1 METNMAT
8 VKLGNVELLGKSEM
22 IAVDKKNKQMLDRL
36 AEQEKKLR
44 LLQQNLLR
52 ERYAKESLQSDLEH
66 VLCQLKALQQVQEL
80 AKQIDVTYL

>member
-1 METNMAT
+1 MAT